1 VECGRI
7 KIPDFK
13 FYHRAMKVKKKKKNY
28 GTSTKNRHEDH
39 WSRIKDPDTNPCVYT
54 DLILT
59 KAPKMYC
66 GGKTAFSTNVS
77 RETGSAYRKLK

>member
-1 VECGRI
+1 VECRRI

-13 FYHRAMKVKKKKKNY
+13 FYHRAISIKKPH

-39 WSRIKDPDTNPCVYT
+39 WSRIKDPDTNPCVYN

-59 KAPKMYC
+59 KAPKMYY
-66 GGKTAFSTNVS
+66 GEKTAFSTNVS
-77 RETGSAYRKLK
+77 GEIGFAYRKLK